1 MACSS
6 KSNAKRTRYAQQLVI
21 KAMLKHAFI
30 TILFL
35 CTNGPINAQQT
46 ATKLVLLGT
55 GTPFADPNKS
65 GPSLAIV
72 INNTSYIVDC
82 GPGVVRRAAEASQL
96 GFPALEASQLKTL
109 FITHLHSDHTIG
121 LADIILTPAV
131 LDRNAPIRIYG
142 PVGSKKMTN
151 QLMNAYQEDIA
162 LRINGLEKGDA
173 IAYQVQTN
181 EIKEGVI
188 FKDSNV
194 TVTAFKVQHGQWAH
208 AFGFVFQTKD
218 KKIVV
223 SGDCTYSENLIKY
236 AKDCDILVHE
246 VYSHAGL
253 KKRTQRWQDYHST
266 FHTSTYQLA
275 EIANKVKPKLLI
287 LNHQL
292 TFGTSLESLLEEVQ
306 SKYAG
311 PVVNGQDLAVF

>member
-1 MACSS
+1 M
-6 KSNAKRTRYAQQLVI
+6 KKYI
-21 KAMLKHAFI
+21 FI
-30 TILFL
+30 TALFIATCGIL
-35 CTNGPINAQQT
+35 NAQNSD
-46 ATKLVLLGT
+46 TKLVLLGT
-55 GTPFADPNKS
+55 GSPFADPTKS

-72 INNTSYIVDC
+72 VNNTSYLVDC
-82 GPGVVRRAAEASQL
+82 GPGVVRRAAEASKL
-96 GFPALEASQLKTL
+96 GFPSLEASQLKTL

-142 PVGSKKMTN
+142 PVGSKKMTDD
-151 QLMNAYQEDIA
+151 LMSAYKEDIA
-162 LRINGLEKGDA
+162 IRINGLEKGDA
-173 IAYQVQTN
+173 IAYQVYTN
-181 EIKEGVI
+181 EIKEGQI
-188 FKDSNV
+188 YKDSNL
-194 TVTAFKVQHGQWAH
+194 TVTAFNVQHGQWDN

-218 KKIVV
+218 KKIVI

-246 VYSHAGL
+246 VYSDAGL

-275 EIANKVKPKLLI
+275 DIANQVKPKLLI

-292 TFGTSLESLLEEVQ
+292 TFGTTLQSLLDELK

-311 PVVNGQDLAVF
+311 PVVNGADLDVF

>member
-1 MACSS
+1 MKKYIFIITLLISTCGLL
-6 KSNAKRTRYAQQLVI
+6 KAQN
-21 KAMLKHAFI
+21 
-30 TILFL
+30 TD
-35 CTNGPINAQQT
+35 
-46 ATKLVLLGT
+46 TKLILLGT
-55 GTPFADPNKS
+55 GTPFADPTKS

-72 INNTSYIVDC
+72 VNNTSYIVDC
-82 GPGVVRRAAEASQL
+82 GPGVVRRAAEASKL
-96 GFPALEASQLKTL
+96 GFPSLEAAQLKTL

-142 PVGSKKMTN
+142 PVGSKKMTDD
-151 QLMNAYQEDIA
+151 LMSAYKEDIA
-162 LRINGLEKGDA
+162 IRINGLEKGDA
-173 IAYQVQTN
+173 IAYQVYTN
-181 EIKEGVI
+181 EIKEGQI
-188 FKDSNV
+188 YKDSNL
-194 TVTAFKVQHGQWAH
+194 TVTAFNVQHGQWDN

-218 KKIVV
+218 KKIVI

-246 VYSHAGL
+246 VYSDAGL
-253 KKRTQRWQDYHST
+253 KKRTQRWQDYHSS

-275 EIANKVKPKLLI
+275 DIANKVKPKLLI

-292 TFGTSLESLLEEVQ
+292 TFGTSLQSLLDELK

-311 PVVNGQDLAVF
+311 PVVNGADLDVF

>member
-1 MACSS
+1 MKKYIFIITLLISTCGLL
-6 KSNAKRTRYAQQLVI
+6 KAQN
-21 KAMLKHAFI
+21 
-30 TILFL
+30 TD
-35 CTNGPINAQQT
+35 
-46 ATKLVLLGT
+46 TKLILLGT
-55 GTPFADPNKS
+55 GTPFADPTKS

-72 INNTSYIVDC
+72 VNNTSYIVDC
-82 GPGVVRRAAEASQL
+82 GPGVVRRAAEASKL
-96 GFPALEASQLKTL
+96 GFPSLEASQLKTL

-131 LDRNAPIRIYG
+131 LDRNAPISIYG
-142 PVGSKKMTN
+142 PVGSKKMTDD
-151 QLMNAYQEDIA
+151 LMSAYKEDIA
-162 LRINGLEKGDA
+162 IRINGLEKGDA
-173 IAYQVQTN
+173 IAYQVYTN
-181 EIKEGVI
+181 EIKEGQI
-188 FKDSNV
+188 YKDSNL
-194 TVTAFKVQHGQWAH
+194 TVTAFNVQHGQWDN

-218 KKIVV
+218 KKIVI

-246 VYSHAGL
+246 VYSDAGL

-275 EIANKVKPKLLI
+275 DIANQVKPKLLI

-292 TFGTSLESLLEEVQ
+292 TFGTSLQSLLDELK

-311 PVVNGQDLAVF
+311 PVVNGADLDVF

>member
-1 MACSS
+1 M
-6 KSNAKRTRYAQQLVI
+6 KKYT
-21 KAMLKHAFI
+21 FI
-30 TILFL
+30 TALFIATCGIL
-35 CTNGPINAQQT
+35 NAQNSD
-46 ATKLVLLGT
+46 TKLVLLGT
-55 GTPFADPNKS
+55 GTPFADPTKS

-72 INNTSYIVDC
+72 VNNTSYIVDC
-82 GPGVVRRAAEASQL
+82 GPGVVRRAAEASKL
-96 GFPALEASQLKTL
+96 GFPSLEASQLKTL

-151 QLMNAYQEDIA
+151 DLMSAYKEDIA
-162 LRINGLEKGDA
+162 IRINGLEKGDA
-173 IAYQVQTN
+173 IAYQVYTN
-181 EIKEGVI
+181 EIKEGQI
-188 FKDSNV
+188 YKDSNL
-194 TVTAFKVQHGQWAH
+194 TVTAFNVQHGQWDN

-246 VYSHAGL
+246 VYSDAGL

-275 EIANKVKPKLLI
+275 DIANQVKPKLLI

-292 TFGTSLESLLEEVQ
+292 TFGTSLQSLLDELK
-306 SKYAG
+306 SKYTG
-311 PVVNGQDLAVF
+311 PVINGADLDVF

>member
-1 MACSS
+1 M
-6 KSNAKRTRYAQQLVI
+6 KKYT
-21 KAMLKHAFI
+21 FI
-30 TILFL
+30 TALFIATCGIL
-35 CTNGPINAQQT
+35 NAQNSD
-46 ATKLVLLGT
+46 TKLVLLGT
-55 GTPFADPNKS
+55 GTPFADPTKS

-72 INNTSYIVDC
+72 VNNTSYIVDC
-82 GPGVVRRAAEASQL
+82 GPGVVRRAAEASKL
-96 GFPALEASQLKTL
+96 GFPSLEAAQLKTL

-142 PVGSKKMTN
+142 PVGSKKMTDD
-151 QLMNAYQEDIA
+151 LMSAYKEDISI
-162 LRINGLEKGDA
+162 RINGLEKGDA
-173 IAYQVQTN
+173 IAYQVYTN
-181 EIKEGVI
+181 EIKEGQI
-188 FKDSNV
+188 YKDSNL
-194 TVTAFKVQHGQWAH
+194 TVTAFKVQHGQWDN

-218 KKIVV
+218 KKIVI

-246 VYSHAGL
+246 VYSDAGL

-275 EIANKVKPKLLI
+275 EIANQVKPKLLV

-292 TFGTSLESLLEEVQ
+292 TFGTTLQSLLDEVQ
-306 SKYAG
+306 SKYKG
-311 PVVNGQDLAVF
+311 VVMNGADLDVF

>member
-1 MACSS
+1 M
-6 KSNAKRTRYAQQLVI
+6 KKYI
-21 KAMLKHAFI
+21 FI
-30 TILFL
+30 TALFIATCGIL
-35 CTNGPINAQQT
+35 NAQNSD
-46 ATKLVLLGT
+46 TKLVLLGT
-55 GTPFADPNKS
+55 GSPFADPTKS

-72 INNTSYIVDC
+72 VNNTSYLVDC
-82 GPGVVRRAAEASQL
+82 GPGVVRRSAEASKL
-96 GFPALEASQLKTL
+96 GFPSLEASQLKTL

-131 LDRNAPIRIYG
+131 LDRNAPISIYG
-142 PVGSKKMTN
+142 PVGSKKMTDD
-151 QLMNAYQEDIA
+151 LMSAYKEDIA
-162 LRINGLEKGDA
+162 IRINGLEKGDA
-173 IAYQVQTN
+173 IAYEVHTQ
-181 EIKEGVI
+181 EIKEGEI
-188 FKDSNV
+188 YKDSNL
-194 TVTAFKVQHGQWAH
+194 TVTAFNVQHGQWDN

-218 KKIVV
+218 KKIVI

-246 VYSHAGL
+246 VYSDAGL

-275 EIANKVKPKLLI
+275 DIANQVKPKLLI

-292 TFGTSLESLLEEVQ
+292 TFGTTLQSLLDELK

-311 PVVNGQDLAVF
+311 PVVNGADLDVF

>member
-1 MACSS
+1 MSTCGLL
-6 KSNAKRTRYAQQLVI
+6 KAQN
-21 KAMLKHAFI
+21 
-30 TILFL
+30 TD
-35 CTNGPINAQQT
+35 
-46 ATKLVLLGT
+46 TKLILLGT
-55 GTPFADPNKS
+55 GTPFADPTKS

-72 INNTSYIVDC
+72 VNNTSYIVDC
-82 GPGVVRRAAEASQL
+82 GPGVVRRAAEASKL
-96 GFPALEASQLKTL
+96 GFPSLEAAQLKTL

-142 PVGSKKMTN
+142 PVGSKKMTDD
-151 QLMNAYQEDIA
+151 LMSAYKEDIA
-162 LRINGLEKGDA
+162 IRINGLEKGDA
-173 IAYQVQTN
+173 IAYQVYTN
-181 EIKEGVI
+181 EIKEGQI
-188 FKDSNV
+188 YKDSNL
-194 TVTAFKVQHGQWAH
+194 TVTAFNVQHGQWDN

-218 KKIVV
+218 KKIVI

-246 VYSHAGL
+246 VYSNAGL

-275 EIANKVKPKLLI
+275 DIANKVKPKLLI

-292 TFGTSLESLLEEVQ
+292 TFGTSLQSLLDELKL
-306 SKYAG
+306 KYAG
-311 PVVNGQDLAVF
+311 PVVNGADLDVF

>member
-1 MACSS
+1 MI
-6 KSNAKRTRYAQQLVI
+6 TVI
-21 KAMLKHAFI
+21 KKYALTA
-30 TILFL
+30 ILL
-35 CTNGPINAQQT
+35 IGTCGLLIAQNSD
-46 ATKLVLLGT
+46 TKLVLLGT
-55 GTPFADPNKS
+55 GTPFADPTKS

-72 INNTSYIVDC
+72 VNNTSYIVDC
-82 GPGVVRRAAEASQL
+82 GPGLVRRAAEASKL
-96 GFPALEASQLKTL
+96 GFPSLEASQLKTL

-131 LDRNAPIRIYG
+131 LDRNAPISIYG
-142 PVGSKKMTN
+142 PVGSKKMTDD
-151 QLMNAYQEDIA
+151 LMSAYKEDIA
-162 LRINGLEKGDA
+162 IRINGLEKGDA
-173 IAYQVQTN
+173 IAYQVYTN
-181 EIKEGVI
+181 EIKEGQI
-188 FKDSNV
+188 YKDSNL
-194 TVTAFKVQHGQWAH
+194 TVTAFKVQHGQWDN

-218 KKIVV
+218 KKIVI

-246 VYSHAGL
+246 VYSDAGL

-275 EIANKVKPKLLI
+275 EIANQVKPKLLV

-292 TFGTSLESLLEEVQ
+292 TFGTSLQSLLDELK

-311 PVVNGQDLAVF
+311 PVVNGADLDVF

>member
-1 MACSS
+1 
-6 KSNAKRTRYAQQLVI
+6 
-21 KAMLKHAFI
+21 MLKYAFI
-30 TILFL
+30 AILFVGSWEL
-35 CTNGPINAQQT
+35 LKAQNT
-46 ATKLVLLGT
+46 DTKLVLLGT

-72 INNTSYIVDC
+72 VNNTSYIVDC
-82 GPGVVRRAAEASQL
+82 GPGVVRRAAEASKL
-96 GFPALEASQLKTL
+96 GFPSLEASQLKTL
-109 FITHLHSDHTIG
+109 FVTHLHSDHTIG

-131 LDRNAPIRIYG
+131 LDRNAPISIYG

-151 QLMNAYQEDIA
+151 DLMSAYKEDIEI
-162 LRINGLEKGDA
+162 RINGLEKGDA
-173 IAYQVQTN
+173 IAYQVYTN
-181 EIKEGVI
+181 EIKEGQI
-188 FKDSNV
+188 YKDSNL
-194 TVTAFKVQHGQWAH
+194 TVTAFNVQHGQWDN

-246 VYSHAGL
+246 VYSDAGL
-253 KKRTQRWQDYHST
+253 KKGTQRWQDYHST

-275 EIANKVKPKLLI
+275 DIANQVKPKLLI

-292 TFGTSLESLLEEVQ
+292 TFGTSLQSLLDELQ

-311 PVVNGQDLAVF
+311 PVVNGADLDVF

>member
-1 MACSS
+1 ML
-6 KSNAKRTRYAQQLVI
+6 RYA
-21 KAMLKHAFI
+21 FI
-30 TILFL
+30 AILFVGSWEL
-35 CTNGPINAQQT
+35 LKAQNT
-46 ATKLVLLGT
+46 DTKLILLGT

-72 INNTSYIVDC
+72 VNNTSYIVDC
-82 GPGVVRRAAEASQL
+82 GPGVVRRAAEASKL
-96 GFPALEASQLKTL
+96 GYPSLEASQLKTL
-109 FITHLHSDHTIG
+109 FVTHLHSDHTIG

-131 LDRNAPIRIYG
+131 LDRNAPISIYG

-151 QLMNAYQEDIA
+151 DLMSAYKEDIA
-162 LRINGLEKGDA
+162 IRINGLEKGDA
-173 IAYQVQTN
+173 IAYQVYTN
-181 EIKEGVI
+181 EIKEGQI
-188 FKDSNV
+188 YKDSNL
-194 TVTAFKVQHGQWAH
+194 TVTAFNVQHGQWDN

-246 VYSHAGL
+246 VYSDAGL
-253 KKRTQRWQDYHST
+253 KKRTQRWQDYHSA

-275 EIANKVKPKLLI
+275 DIANKVKPKLLI

-292 TFGTSLESLLEEVQ
+292 TFGNSLQSLLDELK

-311 PVVNGQDLAVF
+311 PVVNGADLDVF

>member
-1 MACSS
+1 MKKYIFIIALLISTCGLL
-6 KSNAKRTRYAQQLVI
+6 KAQN
-21 KAMLKHAFI
+21 
-30 TILFL
+30 TD
-35 CTNGPINAQQT
+35 
-46 ATKLVLLGT
+46 TKLILLGT
-55 GTPFADPNKS
+55 GTPFADPTKS

-72 INNTSYIVDC
+72 VNNTSYIVDC
-82 GPGVVRRAAEASQL
+82 GPGVVRRAAEASKL
-96 GFPALEASQLKTL
+96 GFPSLEAAQLKTL

-142 PVGSKKMTN
+142 PVGSKKMTDD
-151 QLMNAYQEDIA
+151 LMTAYKEDIA
-162 LRINGLEKGDA
+162 IRINGLEKGDA
-173 IAYQVQTN
+173 IAYQVYTN
-181 EIKEGVI
+181 EIKEGQI
-188 FKDSNV
+188 YKDSNL
-194 TVTAFKVQHGQWAH
+194 TVTAFNVQHGQWDN

-218 KKIVV
+218 KKIVI

-246 VYSHAGL
+246 VYSDAGL

-275 EIANKVKPKLLI
+275 DIANQVKPKLLI

-292 TFGTSLESLLEEVQ
+292 TFGTSLQSLLDELK

-311 PVVNGQDLAVF
+311 PVVNGADLDVF

>member
-1 MACSS
+1 MKKYIFIIALLISTCGLL
-6 KSNAKRTRYAQQLVI
+6 KAQN
-21 KAMLKHAFI
+21 
-30 TILFL
+30 TD
-35 CTNGPINAQQT
+35 
-46 ATKLVLLGT
+46 TKLILLGT
-55 GTPFADPNKS
+55 GTPFADPTKS

-72 INNTSYIVDC
+72 VNNTSYIVDC
-82 GPGVVRRAAEASQL
+82 GPGVVRRAAEASKL
-96 GFPALEASQLKTL
+96 GFPSLEAAQLKTL

-142 PVGSKKMTN
+142 PVGSKKMTDD
-151 QLMNAYQEDIA
+151 LMSAYKEDIA
-162 LRINGLEKGDA
+162 IRINGLEKGDA
-173 IAYQVQTN
+173 IAYQVYTN
-181 EIKEGVI
+181 EIKEGQI
-188 FKDSNV
+188 YKDSNL
-194 TVTAFKVQHGQWAH
+194 TVTAFNVQHGQWDN

-218 KKIVV
+218 KKIVI

-246 VYSHAGL
+246 VYSDAGL

-275 EIANKVKPKLLI
+275 DIANKVKPKLLI

-292 TFGTSLESLLEEVQ
+292 TFGTSLQSLLDELKL
-306 SKYAG
+306 KYAG
-311 PVVNGQDLAVF
+311 PVVNGADLDVF

>member
-1 MACSS
+1 M
-6 KSNAKRTRYAQQLVI
+6 KKYT
-21 KAMLKHAFI
+21 FI
-30 TILFL
+30 TALLIATCGIL
-35 CTNGPINAQQT
+35 NAQNSD
-46 ATKLVLLGT
+46 TKLVLLGT
-55 GTPFADPNKS
+55 GTPFADPTKS

-72 INNTSYIVDC
+72 VNNTSYIVDC
-82 GPGVVRRAAEASQL
+82 GPGLVRRAAEASKL
-96 GFPALEASQLKTL
+96 GFPSLEASQLKIV

-131 LDRNAPIRIYG
+131 LDRNAPISIYG
-142 PVGSKKMTN
+142 PVGSKKMTDD
-151 QLMNAYQEDIA
+151 LMSAYKEDIA
-162 LRINGLEKGDA
+162 IRINGLEKGDA
-173 IAYQVQTN
+173 IAYQVYTN
-181 EIKEGVI
+181 EIKEGQI
-188 FKDSNV
+188 YKDSNL
-194 TVTAFKVQHGQWAH
+194 TVTAFNVKHGQWDN

-218 KKIVV
+218 KKIVI

-246 VYSHAGL
+246 VYSDAGL

-275 EIANKVKPKLLI
+275 DIANQVKPKLLI

-292 TFGTSLESLLEEVQ
+292 TFGTSLQSLLDELK

-311 PVVNGQDLAVF
+311 PVVNGADLDVF

>member
-1 MACSS
+1 M
-6 KSNAKRTRYAQQLVI
+6 KKYT
-21 KAMLKHAFI
+21 FI
-30 TILFL
+30 TALFIATCGIL
-35 CTNGPINAQQT
+35 NAQNSD
-46 ATKLVLLGT
+46 TKLVLLGT
-55 GTPFADPNKS
+55 GTPFADPTKS

-72 INNTSYIVDC
+72 VNNTSYIVDC
-82 GPGVVRRAAEASQL
+82 GPGVVRRAAEASKL
-96 GFPALEASQLKTL
+96 GFPSLEAAQLKTL

-142 PVGSKKMTN
+142 PVGSKKMTDD
-151 QLMNAYQEDIA
+151 LMSAYKEDIGI
-162 LRINGLEKGDA
+162 RINGLEKGDA
-173 IAYQVQTN
+173 IAYQVYTN
-181 EIKEGVI
+181 EIKEGQI
-188 FKDSNV
+188 YKDSNL
-194 TVTAFKVQHGQWAH
+194 TVTAFNVQHGQWDN
-208 AFGFVFQTKD
+208 AFGYVFQTKD
-218 KKIVV
+218 KKIVI

-246 VYSHAGL
+246 VYSDAGL

-275 EIANKVKPKLLI
+275 DIANIVKPKLLI

-292 TFGTSLESLLEEVQ
+292 TFGTSLQSLLDELK

-311 PVVNGQDLAVF
+311 PVVNGADLDVF

>member
-1 MACSS
+1 MKKYIFIITLLISTCGLL
-6 KSNAKRTRYAQQLVI
+6 KAQN
-21 KAMLKHAFI
+21 
-30 TILFL
+30 TD
-35 CTNGPINAQQT
+35 
-46 ATKLVLLGT
+46 TKLILLGT
-55 GTPFADPNKS
+55 GTPFADPTKS

-72 INNTSYIVDC
+72 VNNTSYIVDC
-82 GPGVVRRAAEASQL
+82 GPGVVRRAAEASKL
-96 GFPALEASQLKTL
+96 GFPSLEAAQLKTL

-142 PVGSKKMTN
+142 PVGSKKMTDD
-151 QLMNAYQEDIA
+151 LMSAYKEDIA
-162 LRINGLEKGDA
+162 IRINGLEKGDA
-173 IAYQVQTN
+173 IAYQVYTN
-181 EIKEGVI
+181 EIKEGQI
-188 FKDSNV
+188 YKDSNL
-194 TVTAFKVQHGQWAH
+194 TVTAFNVQHGQWDN

-218 KKIVV
+218 KKIVI

-246 VYSHAGL
+246 VYSDAGL

-275 EIANKVKPKLLI
+275 DIANKVKPKLLI

-292 TFGTSLESLLEEVQ
+292 TFGTTLQSLLDELK

-311 PVVNGQDLAVF
+311 PVVNGADLDVF

>member
-1 MACSS
+1 M
-6 KSNAKRTRYAQQLVI
+6 KKYT
-21 KAMLKHAFI
+21 FI
-30 TILFL
+30 TALFIATCGIL
-35 CTNGPINAQQT
+35 NAQNSD
-46 ATKLVLLGT
+46 TKLVLLGT

-72 INNTSYIVDC
+72 VNNTSYIVDC
-82 GPGVVRRAAEASQL
+82 GPGVVRRAAEASKL
-96 GFPALEASQLKTL
+96 GFPSLEASQLKTL

-131 LDRNAPIRIYG
+131 LDRNAPISIYG
-142 PVGSKKMTN
+142 PVGSKKMTDD
-151 QLMNAYQEDIA
+151 LMSAYKEDISI
-162 LRINGLEKGDA
+162 RINGLEKGDA
-173 IAYQVQTN
+173 IAYQVYTN
-181 EIKEGVI
+181 EIKQGQI
-188 FKDSNV
+188 YKDSNL
-194 TVTAFKVQHGQWAH
+194 TVTAFNVQHGQWDN

-218 KKIVV
+218 KKIVI

-246 VYSHAGL
+246 VYSDAGL

-275 EIANKVKPKLLI
+275 DIANKVKPKLLI

-292 TFGTSLESLLEEVQ
+292 TFGTSLQSLLDELKL
-306 SKYAG
+306 KYAG
-311 PVVNGQDLAVF
+311 PFVNGADLDVF

>member
-1 MACSS
+1 M
-6 KSNAKRTRYAQQLVI
+6 KKNT
-21 KAMLKHAFI
+21 FI
-30 TILFL
+30 TALFIGFCGIL
-35 CTNGPINAQQT
+35 NAQNAT
-46 ATKLVLLGT
+46 TKLVLLGT
-55 GTPFADPNKS
+55 GSPFADPNKS

-72 INNTSYIVDC
+72 VNNTSYIVDC
-82 GPGVVRRAAEASQL
+82 GPGVVRRAAEASKL
-96 GFPALEASQLKTL
+96 GFPSLEASQLKTL

-131 LDRNAPIRIYG
+131 LDRNAPISIYG
-142 PVGSKKMTN
+142 PVGSKKMTDD
-151 QLMNAYQEDIA
+151 LMSAYKEDISI
-162 LRINGLEKGDA
+162 RINGLEKGDA
-173 IAYQVQTN
+173 IAYQVYTN
-181 EIKEGVI
+181 EIKQGQI
-188 FKDSNV
+188 YKDSNL
-194 TVTAFKVQHGQWAH
+194 TVTAFNVQHGQWDN

-218 KKIVV
+218 KKIVI

-246 VYSHAGL
+246 VYSDAGL

-275 EIANKVKPKLLI
+275 DIANQVKPKLLI

-292 TFGTSLESLLEEVQ
+292 TFGTSLQSLLDELQ

-311 PVVNGQDLAVF
+311 PVVNGADLDVF

>member
-1 MACSS
+1 MKKYIFIITLLISTCGLL
-6 KSNAKRTRYAQQLVI
+6 KAQN
-21 KAMLKHAFI
+21 
-30 TILFL
+30 TD
-35 CTNGPINAQQT
+35 
-46 ATKLVLLGT
+46 TKLILLGT
-55 GTPFADPNKS
+55 GTPFADPTKS

-72 INNTSYIVDC
+72 VNNTSYIVDC
-82 GPGVVRRAAEASQL
+82 GPGVVRRAAEASKL
-96 GFPALEASQLKTL
+96 GFPSLEAAQLKTL

-142 PVGSKKMTN
+142 PVGSKKMTDD
-151 QLMNAYQEDIA
+151 LMSAYKEDIA
-162 LRINGLEKGDA
+162 IRINGLEKGDA
-173 IAYQVQTN
+173 IAYQVYTN
-181 EIKEGVI
+181 EIKEGQI
-188 FKDSNV
+188 YKDSNL
-194 TVTAFKVQHGQWAH
+194 TVTAFNVQHGQWDN

-218 KKIVV
+218 KKIVI

-236 AKDCDILVHE
+236 AKGCDILVHE
-246 VYSHAGL
+246 VYSDAGL

-275 EIANKVKPKLLI
+275 DIANQVKPKLLI

-292 TFGTSLESLLEEVQ
+292 TFGTSLQSLLDELK

-311 PVVNGQDLAVF
+311 PVVNGADLDVF

>member
-1 MACSS
+1 M
-6 KSNAKRTRYAQQLVI
+6 KKYT
-21 KAMLKHAFI
+21 FI
-30 TILFL
+30 TALFIATCGIL
-35 CTNGPINAQQT
+35 NAQNSE
-46 ATKLVLLGT
+46 TKLVLLGT
-55 GTPFADPNKS
+55 GTPFADPTKS

-72 INNTSYIVDC
+72 VNNTSYIVDC
-82 GPGVVRRAAEASQL
+82 GPGVVRRATEASKL
-96 GFPALEASQLKTL
+96 GFPSLEAAQLKTL

-142 PVGSKKMTN
+142 PVGSKKMTDD
-151 QLMNAYQEDIA
+151 LMSAYKEDISI
-162 LRINGLEKGDA
+162 RINGLEKGDA
-173 IAYQVQTN
+173 IAYQVYTN
-181 EIKEGVI
+181 EIKEGQI
-188 FKDSNV
+188 YKDSNL
-194 TVTAFKVQHGQWAH
+194 TVTAFKVQHGQWDN

-223 SGDCTYSENLIKY
+223 SGDCTYSENLIQY

-246 VYSHAGL
+246 VYSDAGL
-253 KKRTQRWQDYHST
+253 KKRTLRWQDYHST

-275 EIANKVKPKLLI
+275 EIANQVKPKLLV

-292 TFGTSLESLLEEVQ
+292 TFGTSLQSLLDELK

-311 PVVNGQDLAVF
+311 PVVNGADLDVF